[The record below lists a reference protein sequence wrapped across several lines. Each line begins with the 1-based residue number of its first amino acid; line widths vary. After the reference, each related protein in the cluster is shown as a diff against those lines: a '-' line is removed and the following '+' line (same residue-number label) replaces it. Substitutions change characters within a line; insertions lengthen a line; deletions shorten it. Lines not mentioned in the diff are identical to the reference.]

1 MAGENKTVVDHAV
14 VLNTLE
20 SLQGYVS
27 GMTSTKT
34 KVDDLMQ
41 QIGWGFKSASGRA
54 FVRKV
59 EEWIIGYDTIMQKY
73 QALHE
78 ATTGAK
84 DSLTRAN
91 EDAEQI
97 SNNWGGPVYSIL
109 SGQ

>member
-20 SLQGYVS
+20 SLRGYVS
-27 GMTSTKT
+27 GMTSTKR
-34 KVDDLMQ
+34 KVDDLMG
-41 QIGWGFKSASGRA
+41 QIDWGFKSASGRA

-59 EEWIIGYDTIMQKY
+59 EEWITGYDTIMQKY
-73 QALHE
+73 EALVE

-91 EDAEQI
+91 QDAEQI
-97 SNNWGGPVYSIL
+97 SGNWGGPVYSVL